1 MGKLKDQLAG
11 IAALIAAIVAI
22 GGGFIKYGEI
32 TTKLDALEAASR
44 TIDEV
49 SIEMVAVLQEKVKKL
64 EGKKAVVVDLSG
76 IESQT
81 AVLEE
86 KVTKLENKKEVV
98 VDLSNIEQSIKD
110 NNDALSQ
117 FKTKSMVNAKEIE
130 LLKVQIEEIKVSTSN
145 PLAN

>member
-11 IAALIAAIVAI
+11 IAALLAAIVAI
-22 GGGFIKYGEI
+22 GGGFVKYGEL
-32 TTKLDALEAASR
+32 TTKIKALEKASR
-44 TIDEV
+44 TVDEV

-98 VDLSNIEQSIKD
+98 VDLSDIEQSIKD
-110 NNDALSQ
+110 NDDALAQ
-117 FKTKSMVNAKEIE
+117 TQTKSLVNAKEIE